1 LNYKFIIKRLYA
13 YSTISHLG
21 FILLALSINNL
32 ESSRAMFFYIIQ
44 YSISNLNAFII
55 LITMAYTFRSL
66 NINLK
71 DSKYS
76 PIQLISQLKEYYNI
90 NYILSIS
97 LSITLFSFAGIPPLV
112 GFFAKQMIL
121 TAAINKGFI
130 LVTLIAIITSVISA
144 VYYLFIIKTIFFE
157 KSNNIINE
165 VIIKYKNNILYNY
178 TNKGNKLILSS
189 SYSLII
195 SIITLLITLFMF
207 FDQEIIRLIYIL

>member
-1 LNYKFIIKRLYA
+1 
-13 YSTISHLG
+13 
-21 FILLALSINNL
+21 
-32 ESSRAMFFYIIQ
+32 
-44 YSISNLNAFII
+44 
-55 LITMAYTFRSL
+55 MAYTFRSL